1 MDNPV
6 GDKIASL
13 TMSTESSSQNQFIL
27 NASGTNASTVYL
39 HVKTNTTTPSTGS
52 TLTVSLEVP
61 VYDESKA
68 SYVPYC
74 ATFDTSGPS
83 PLMAMECMADDSGV
97 TESKSQIFE
106 YNPGTRV
113 IKPLWLAQNLV
124 GDTPVHAAD
133 SQSTNSTQASS
144 SSVAAE
150 DIQTASSTQTSMST
164 LPSQGIEPL
173 PLMKNVT
180 RTHGTTVQSEQMN
193 ASSQSVELVF
203 TPSLEDGTPV
213 VNAESDAGDSSS
225 QDSNDDSSD
234 EDSTPTDGSLEASA
248 TETNAPGP
256 SDTDVSSP
264 TDDNNFS
271 SPDQGQDGTA
281 VGQDVP
287 ASSGDSAMTSITD
300 EPPSAAGVL
309 PTSMPDAPAAASY
322 TDSSGVVSRGDDTGV
337 DDDGGDDDGSV
348 LEDDSEG
355 DDGDGDASASSNE
368 LRSVDTGY
376 GWRFSPSDVVG

>member
-1 MDNPV
+1 
-6 GDKIASL
+6 
-13 TMSTESSSQNQFIL
+13 MSTESSQNQFIL

-83 PLMAMECMADDSGV
+83 PLMAMECMAEDSGV

-124 GDTPVHAAD
+124 GDTPVDAAG

-150 DIQTASSTQTSMST
+150 DGQTASSTQTSMSA
-164 LPSQGIEPL
+164 LPSQSIEPL

-180 RTHGTTVQSEQMN
+180 RTQSEHVN

-213 VNAESDAGDSSS
+213 VNAESEDGISS
-225 QDSNDDSSD
+225 QDSNDDPSN
-234 EDSTPTDGSLEASA
+234 EDSTPTDGSLEVTA

-256 SDTDVSSP
+256 SDTVSIP
-264 TDDNNFS
+264 TDGNNSTS
-271 SPDQGQDGTA
+271 SDQVQNGTA

-287 ASSGDSAMTSITD
+287 GSSSFSSDTAVTSITD
-300 EPPSAAGVL
+300 ESPSAAGVL
-309 PTSMPDAPAAASY
+309 PTSMSDAPAADSY
-322 TDSSGVVSRGDDTGV
+322 TNPSGVVSRGDDTGV
-337 DDDGGDDDGSV
+337 DNDGGDGAGDDDGSA
-348 LEDDSEG
+348 SG
-355 DDGDGDASASSNE
+355 DDGDGSESDDGDGDTSASSNE

-376 GWRFSPSDVVG
+376 GWRFSPSTDAHARDLVGYSTN